1 MRSGGEDGA
10 EGSASWIVL
19 RHSAAEGLGLLG
31 NVLRELGIHHRKL
44 DLAGGQPPPKDMRSV
59 GGLIVLGGSMAA
71 YQVDRHPFLKDELAL
86 IEQAI
91 TAGRPALGICL
102 GAQLIA
108 QVLGSRVYAGS
119 EPEVG
124 WGTVTLTDDAR
135 DDPLLLDQGPTLDVF
150 HLHGDTYDLPADA
163 HQLARSDRYEQ
174 QAFEWGGIVYGLQFH
189 LEFTESI
196 FERLVADS
204 DSARYLREAGIDP
217 TALAGEAQS
226 RVAEIADVS
235 QDVFRAYFQHCGV

>member
-1 MRSGGEDGA
+1 MRSRGEDGA

-71 YQVDRHPFLKDELAL
+71 YETDGHPFLKDELAL

-108 QVLGSRVYAGS
+108 QVLGSRVYPGT
-119 EPEVG
+119 EREVG
-124 WGTVTLTDDAR
+124 WGTVTLTEDAR
-135 DDPLLLDQGPTLDVF
+135 DDPLLLDHGPTLDVF

-163 HQLARSDRYEQ
+163 HHLARSDRYEQ

-196 FERLVADS
+196 FERLAADP
-204 DSARYLREAGIDP
+204 DSARYMRDAGLDP
-217 TALAGEAQS
+217 AAVAAESPA
-226 RVAEIADVS
+226 RVQAIADLA